1 MDRLEAMRAVRS
13 VNRLLLL
20 RPGAA
25 GGGTGLLSSLTCV
38 CVVQESM
45 GRFSEAAAIYH
56 ELLEKNPLDAV
67 REDCLS
73 ISQQSRTQLVAL

>member
-1 MDRLEAMRAVRS
+1 M
-13 VNRLLLL
+13 
-20 RPGAA
+20 
-25 GGGTGLLSSLTCV
+25 
-38 CVVQESM
+38 VQESM